1 MVGRGLNVVS
11 TDFKWHITHQIL
23 RNSDM
28 ATCADIVQKLRL
40 LGIYLDLIQVH
51 LFCLQRDAIAIK
63 QSAKLQ
69 KRIFEGADLHEELA
83 TMPDLCEEIKMYVG
97 NIPQRRTTKKCR
109 EPRWNKVAKEQ
120 EQYEDVEV
128 EKEEKKM
135 EANTKNGYVYQVL
148 QSTKETMIKK
158 FLRNINPD
166 SSYTREQLVSMAE
179 TSGYKDPSAIV
190 RAMCNSRTSFACWVF
205 EEIGDKF
212 KIREEIRDE
221 WK

>member
-1 MVGRGLNVVS
+1 
-11 TDFKWHITHQIL
+11 
-23 RNSDM
+23 
-28 ATCADIVQKLRL
+28 
-40 LGIYLDLIQVH
+40 
-51 LFCLQRDAIAIK
+51 
-63 QSAKLQ
+63 
-69 KRIFEGADLHEELA
+69 
-83 TMPDLCEEIKMYVG
+83 MYVG
-97 NIPQRRTTKKCR
+97 NIPQRRTTKKCK
-109 EPRWNKVAKEQ
+109 EPCWNRVAKEQ
-120 EQYEDVEV
+120 EQYEEVVEE

-179 TSGYKDPSAIV
+179 TAGYKDPSAIV